1 MGQMVDQVEVEL
13 HQHHRQDL
21 ERVEQE
27 IHHQYHHRK
36 VVRVEVVFIKVV
48 YIFQGEVVEEQLPL
62 ELQVEMVLV
71 QDLQDKVEQEQ
82 LLL

>member
-1 MGQMVDQVEVEL
+1 MEDQEE
-13 HQHHRQDL
+13 DL
-21 ERVEQE
+21 EQDQETFNQVEQE